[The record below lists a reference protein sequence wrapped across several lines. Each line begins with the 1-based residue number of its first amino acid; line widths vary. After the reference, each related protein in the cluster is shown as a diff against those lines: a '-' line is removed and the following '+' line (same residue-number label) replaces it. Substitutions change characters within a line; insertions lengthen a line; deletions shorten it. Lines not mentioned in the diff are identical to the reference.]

1 MATKRKRRS
10 SAKKG
15 VPHCKRVS
23 QGNGKKRM
31 MCWDAKGKI
40 TSKKK
45 VDAYNKRKRTRRKR
59 AA

>member
-1 MATKRKRRS
+1 MAAKRKKRA

-15 VPHCKRVS
+15 VPHCKKVKQS
-23 QGNGKKRM
+23 NGKKRM
-31 MCWDAKGKI
+31 MCWDKSGKI

-45 VDAYNKRKRTRRKR
+45 VDAYNKRKRTRR